1 MRWLPL
7 LSFVVVAA
15 CSSPERTST
24 PPPARTPSA
33 PAAPVQKMVEQ
44 PQQASGA
51 SPQTAQGMEPQTPAA
66 NVAPAYD
73 FKADTARRIEN
84 AKKEL
89 GKGITTAVVSDVFVV
104 ICPKGWQGKAC
115 DDSISLMRSSMAG
128 FMNGRFGKKP
138 AEAISVYL
146 FGDKVGY
153 ESFCTQKFNAPC
165 IAHFGFYSPGERYM
179 VMNAGLGLG
188 TLTHEIVHPLVEADF
203 PNAPTWINE
212 GVASVF
218 EQPQI
223 PRPGEIHGGKNWRH
237 PYLKKTMQSADK
249 DKARLDKLFGMP
261 DTTFRGDWE
270 GLNYA
275 TARYVCQWLDE
286 KKMLWPFFQK
296 WRDDYANDPTGEKS
310 FVAVTGM
317 TLAEANAAWTKWTLA
332 L

>member
-1 MRWLPL
+1 MVEEPTN
-7 LSFVVVAA
+7 VA
-15 CSSPERTST
+15 R
-24 PPPARTPSA
+24 PPAA
-33 PAAPVQKMVEQ
+33 AAAEPAG
-44 PQQASGA
+44 PQAGK
-51 SPQTAQGMEPQTPAA
+51 PAE
-66 NVAPAYD
+66 PAYD
-73 FKADTARRIEN
+73 FASDTARRIEN

-89 GKGITTAVVSDVFVV
+89 GSKITTAVVSDVFVV

-138 AEAISVYL
+138 KEAISVYL
-146 FGDKVGY
+146 FGDKIGY

-188 TLTHEIVHPLVEADF
+188 TLTHEIVHPLVESDF
-203 PNAPTWINE
+203 PDAPTWINE

-237 PYLKKTMQSADK
+237 PYLKRTLQSADR

-261 DTTFRGDWE
+261 DATFRGEWE

-286 KKMLWPFFQK
+286 RGKLWPFFQK

-310 FVAVTGM
+310 FIAVTGM

>member
-1 MRWLPL
+1 MRWTVLPL
-7 LSFVVVAA
+7 LAVLVS
-15 CSSPERTST
+15 CSSPER
-24 PPPARTPSA
+24 A
-33 PAAPVQKMVEQ
+33 PAPSRARSPATPAAKMVEE
-44 PQQASGA
+44 PRAVATTEVEAAREPQASQLA
-51 SPQTAQGMEPQTPAA
+51 EPP
-66 NVAPAYD
+66 YD
-73 FKADTARRIEN
+73 FAADTKRRIDN
-84 AKKEL
+84 AKNEL
-89 GKGITTAVVSDVFVV
+89 GPKISTAVVSDVFVV

-115 DDSISLMRSSMAG
+115 DDSIALMRSSMAG
-128 FMNGRFGKKP
+128 FMNGRFGRKP
-138 AEAISVYL
+138 KEAISVYL

-153 ESFCTQKFNAPC
+153 ESFCTQKWSAPC

-203 PNAPTWINE
+203 PNAPTWLNE

-237 PYLKKTMQSADK
+237 PYLKRTLQSADR
-249 DKARLDKLFGMP
+249 DRARLDKLFGMP
-261 DTTFRGDWE
+261 DATFRGEWE

-286 KKMLWPFFQK
+286 KGKLWPFFQK
-296 WRDDYANDPTGEKS
+296 WRDDYATDPTGEKS
-310 FVAVTGM
+310 FTAVTGM
-317 TLAEANAAWTKWTLA
+317 TISEANAAWTKWALA

>member
-7 LSFVVVAA
+7 LPLMFVAA

-24 PPPARTPSA
+24 PPPARTP
-33 PAAPVQKMVEQ
+33 AAPVQKM
-44 PQQASGA
+44 AL
-51 SPQTAQGMEPQTPAA
+51 EPVA
-66 NVAPAYD
+66 VAPQPAQKPSEAQPAKPADPPYD
-73 FKADTARRIEN
+73 FAADSARRIEN

-89 GKGITTAVVSDVFVV
+89 GPKITTAVVSDVFVV

-128 FMNGRFGKKP
+128 YMNGRFGKKP
-138 AEAISVYL
+138 KEAISVYL
-146 FGDKVGY
+146 FGDRVGY
-153 ESFCTQKFNAPC
+153 ESFCTQKYSAPC
-165 IAHFGFYSPGERYM
+165 IAHFGFYTPGERYM

-203 PNAPTWINE
+203 PNAPTWLNE

-218 EQPQI
+218 EQPQL

-237 PYLKKTMQSADK
+237 PYLKRTMLSADK

-261 DTTFRGDWE
+261 DATFRGEWE

-286 KKMLWPFFQK
+286 RGKLWPFFQK
-296 WRDDYANDPTGEKS
+296 WRDDFANDPTGEKS
-310 FVAVTGM
+310 FTAVTGM
-317 TLAEANAAWTKWTLA
+317 TLSEANAAWTKWTLA